1 VVQRYAR
8 RTPPRRSFGGMK
20 VAVNTVLN
28 VLKWPLALCAVAG
41 LPWLALA
48 TWQALIPA
56 FSAHALPT
64 WAAAA
69 AGAVVGGFFWTRT
82 AVGRF
87 IATMEHELVHVV
99 FAWLTFHRVQGLRAG
114 ADGNGVATFEGP
126 GNWLIFLTPYF
137 TPLLWFASCVGVAA
151 AGLSPSTTQLLLAA
165 LLGGE
170 MASSARE
177 IHPAQTDFKA
187 AHRLFSVLFLPAALL
202 LVFGACWAYVAHGT
216 PTAAVDHLHLLTT
229 TAYDGISGWISELK
243 IRMEG

>member
-1 VVQRYAR
+1 
-8 RTPPRRSFGGMK
+8 MK
-20 VAVNTVLN
+20 VAVNAVLN
-28 VLKWPLALCAVAG
+28 AVKWPLALCTAAG
-41 LPWLALA
+41 LPWLVLA
-48 TWQALIPA
+48 SWQALTPA
-56 FSAHALPT
+56 FRVDLLPV
-64 WAAAA
+64 WGAAV
-69 AGAVVGGFFWTRT
+69 AGAVGGGFFWTRT

-87 IATMEHELVHVV
+87 LATMEHELVHVL

-137 TPLLWFASCVGVAA
+137 TPLLWLASCVGVAA
-151 AGLSPSTTQLLLAA
+151 AGLPSSTAQLLLAA

-177 IHPAQTDFKA
+177 VHPAQTDFKA
-187 AHRLFSVLFLPAALL
+187 AHRLFTVLFLPAALL

-216 PTAAVDHLHLLTT
+216 PTAALSHLHLLFT